1 MQVYKECAGRL
12 YSGFDAGVPHEREEL
27 NNDQC
32 VRGPALTKPEKK
44 KFRGKRDSGH
54 GREIS
59 LVYFPEGRRAGVGV
73 LLPACCD
80 LFPGAAPA
88 VRSGDGAAA
97 AGARL
102 RGGSCWD
109 SCTAPT
115 WRTWAQQAALLAAT
129 TKTSRSSPRAGSSAP
144 PCSVGGARAPRGTP

>member
-1 MQVYKECAGRL
+1 MQVYIECVGRL

-32 VRGPALTKPEKK
+32 VWAGFLTKPEKK
-44 KFRGKRDSGH
+44 SFGES
-54 GREIS
+54 REIS

-88 VRSGDGAAA
+88 VRGRDGAAA